1 MTIKLPAMTA
11 LQRSNFNH
19 LYGAVIWY
27 GVLTGTAIAFL
38 NVYAARLGATAF
50 QIAFIASAP
59 AVVNL
64 LLSLP
69 IARWL
74 DQRPLHGPV
83 YRSALY
89 HRLPYFLIAT
99 LPFWLAA
106 SSQPLALAVITLI
119 MAVPGTAF
127 AIGFNAQYA
136 QIVPPEWRLLI
147 SGRRMA
153 LVAASITISA
163 LLAGQVLD
171 HIPFPLNYQ
180 VMFVLGAI
188 GGLVTTYHVASLRV
202 AQPDAAPPA
211 RNADRGLLEGGSAV
225 GLLRAL
231 SPMRSSSGLRFLMRG
246 NGRPLL
252 RWDLLRSSYARLMFA
267 YLIFYT
273 AQFMPVALFPIL
285 FVNDLLFTDGT
296 ISIASTIFH
305 GAMVVSSLQI
315 GRLTSRFGFRTVI
328 LAAALIYGAHPLL
341 SALAIG
347 AKTIWL
353 GALIGGSG
361 CGLCLS
367 ALNTHLM
374 DRAEEADRPAYMAL
388 HNLVLNLGIL
398 MGVLLGPLL
407 AQVAS
412 VRVGLAASG
421 LLMFASGALLWQF
434 SITAQSG
441 PAAQQIAGAE

>member
-19 LYGAVIWY
+19 LYGDVIWY

-136 QIVPPEWRLLI
+136 QIVPPEWRLLM

>member
-19 LYGAVIWY
+19 LYGDVIWY

>member
-19 LYGAVIWY
+19 LYGDVIWY

-421 LLMFASGALLWQF
+421 LLMFASGALLWKF
-434 SITAQSG
+434 STTAQSD
-441 PAAQQIAGAE
+441 AAMQQTAGAE